1 MSKTSRILSASGF
14 EYEGLGLDPRAAPP
28 LVAGRSAWMR
38 AAIVSFA
45 PDPRSSL

>member
-1 MSKTSRILSASGF
+1 MR
-14 EYEGLGLDPRAAPP
+14 RAPP

-45 PDPRSSL
+45 PNPRSSL

>member
-1 MSKTSRILSASGF
+1 VSKTWRILSASGF
-14 EYEGLGLDPRAAPP
+14 EYEGFGLDPRAVPP
-28 LVAGRSAWMR
+28 LGTGRSAWMR

>member
-1 MSKTSRILSASGF
+1 MVDPLGKRVSNTK
-14 EYEGLGLDPRAAPP
+14 LGLDPRAAPP

-45 PDPRSSL
+45 PDPRSNL